1 MENYYNNDNKYYTQP
16 GRIQYV
22 ATLPQE
28 VGADSGGDPHNM
40 VWGNA
45 LAAIEVQNIVELIES
60 APGSGEGVDLRVLK
74 NALYFFNITLQL
86 QAPNADQNIDLDFL
100 AKIIIDRTIVGIP
113 TPITLSESGSR
124 IPNKG
129 DDPGRS
135 ITTVTLTGLMYMYI
149 GEMVRVSL
157 QDFTNIGINILG
169 SSFFINCI

>member
-22 ATLPQE
+22 SVTPQAIAAAPSPAQNIE
-28 VGADSGGDPHNM
+28 
-40 VWGNA
+40 WGNA

-60 APGSGEGVDLRVLK
+60 SPMQGANLMVLK

-86 QAPNADQNIDLDFL
+86 QAPGAVSNVDLDFL
-100 AKIIIDRTIVGIP
+100 AKIIIDRTIVGAP
-113 TPITLSESGSR
+113 TPITLSECGSR
-124 IPNKG
+124 VVNRG
-129 DDPGRS
+129 TDPGRT
-135 ITTVTLTGLMYMYI
+135 ITTVSLTGLMYMYI

-157 QDFTNIGINILG
+157 QDFTDKGINLLG